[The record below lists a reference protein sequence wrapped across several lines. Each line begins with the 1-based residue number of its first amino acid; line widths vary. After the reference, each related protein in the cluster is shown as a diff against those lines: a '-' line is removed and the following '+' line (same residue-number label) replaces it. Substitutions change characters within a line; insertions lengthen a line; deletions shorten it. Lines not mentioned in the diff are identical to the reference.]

1 MRRIDRSATITDQA
15 MVKHSL
21 LRIVCVRFRA
31 FEAKFGRLPKRDEPI
46 FFDESH
52 HQPVKASMVDARSQ
66 LERGAK
72 QAGVSVDPVLQFLGF
87 SPQKI
92 RTGERLPSKASSRSV
107 GSLSHRLPRHP
118 GSTYRQTSA
127 STGWNRFLADGRV
140 LRRHRVTRQ
149 ELQALSSTAFLGEV
163 RTERTL
169 LSVLNLI
176 RNSGARVDK
185 EKQSASDKSG

>member
-1 MRRIDRSATITDQA
+1 
-15 MVKHSL
+15 MVKHAL
-21 LRIVCVRFRA
+21 LQIVCVRFRA

-52 HQPVKASMVDARSQ
+52 HQPVEASMADARSQ

-107 GSLSHRLPRHP
+107 GSPGRRLPRHP
-118 GSTYRQTSA
+118 GSTYRQASA
-127 STGWNRFLADGRV
+127 STGSNRILADGRV
-140 LRRHRVTRQ
+140 LRRHRVTRE
-149 ELQALSSTAFLGEV
+149 ELQALSSTAFLGEAG
-163 RTERTL
+163 TERTL
-169 LSVLNLI
+169 VSVLKVI
-176 RNSGARVDK
+176 RSAGVRVDND
-185 EKQSASDKSG
+185 KQSASDTKG